1 MDFSISEE
9 SICFLFQRDMT
20 VGTDLHL
27 RSLFSV
33 NMEFAYS
40 MKNDIM

>member
-9 SICFLFQRDMT
+9 SICFLFQRNMT
-20 VGTDLHL
+20 GGTDLHL
-27 RSLFSV
+27 RSLFAV

>member
-9 SICFLFQRDMT
+9 SICFLFQRDT
-20 VGTDLHL
+20 TGGTDLHL